1 MGDVIRGPDY
11 WFERCDSPRI
21 KPGSIVTFGIDP
33 ETGNAFP
40 SFDVLMIVMELYTD
54 DMMRGIMAKVA
65 ISPNDYPDSVEYH
78 DIPIDYLELIEE

>member
-11 WFERCDSPRI
+11 WFERHDPPRI
-21 KPGSIVTFGIDP
+21 KPGSIVSFGIDP

-40 SFDVLMIVMELYTD
+40 DFDVLMVVLELYTD
-54 DMMRGIMAKVA
+54 RRSSVRFAKVA

-78 DIPIDYLELIEE
+78 DIPIDYLELIE

>member
-11 WFERCDSPRI
+11 WFERHDPPRI
-21 KPGSIVTFGIDP
+21 KPGSIVSFGIDP

-40 SFDVLMIVMELYTD
+40 DFDVLMVVIELYTD
-54 DMMRGIMAKVA
+54 RRSSVRFAKVA

-78 DIPIDYLELIEE
+78 DIPIDYLELIE